1 MKKIYCSYEME
12 YIEVEDDFDCDDC
25 ENLFNCQCA
34 LDEENRRWNEEI
46 AEIARREEGGEE

>member
-1 MKKIYCSYEME
+1 MKKIYCSYEGE
-12 YIEVEDDFDCDDC
+12 YIEVEDNFDCDDC

-46 AEIARREEGGEE
+46 AEIAEREEGGEE